1 MASLRALPDA
11 AASRPAPFQRRSPGK
26 RTAAPGRLAAL
37 LAALAAAPMLRAADM
52 PVTFDA
58 VLALES
64 RPPSQT
70 LRYGK
75 AASNTGALWLA
86 AAQGPHPVVV
96 LVHGGCWLQEYAAPH
111 IYPLASRLASDGYAV
126 FVPEYRRVG
135 EPGGGWPGSAA
146 DLVRALDA
154 LAALDHP
161 RLALDRTV
169 LAGHSAGGQLALWLA
184 ARDPA
189 LARPPLRVVAA
200 VGLAAI
206 TDLPAYAAGDNSCE
220 VVTPRFLGGTLQE
233 RPGVYAS
240 ASPSSLSF
248 HVPVALLAGEADP
261 IVGRE
266 QAGALPGVAPRWLP
280 GGGHFDWIHPE
291 TAAYPVL
298 RDTLFELL
306 GTAISG
312 ATP

>member
-1 MASLRALPDA
+1 MTLLVAFGT
-11 AASRPAPFQRRSPGK
+11 AP
-26 RTAAPGRLAAL
+26 AL
-37 LAALAAAPMLRAADM
+37 LAADM

-58 VLALES
+58 VLELES

-70 LRYGK
+70 LRYGT
-75 AASNTGALWLA
+75 AASNTGALWFA
-86 AAQGPHPVVV
+86 SAQGPRPVVV
-96 LVHGGCWLQEYAAPH
+96 LVHGGCWLEEYAAPH

-146 DLVRALDA
+146 DLVRAIDA

-161 RLALDRTV
+161 RLDLERTV

-184 ARDPA
+184 SRDPA

-206 TDLPAYAAGDNSCE
+206 TDMPAYAAGDNDCE
-220 VVTPRFLGGTLQE
+220 AVTPRFLGGTVQE
-233 RPGVYAS
+233 KAAVYAA
-240 ASPSSLSF
+240 ASPASLSF
-248 HVPVALLAGEADP
+248 FVPVALLAGEDDP

-266 QAGALPGVAPRWLP
+266 QAEALRGVSPRWLA

-291 TAAYPVL
+291 SAAYPIL

-306 GTAISG
+306 SAAVEGRV
-312 ATP
+312 P

>member
-1 MASLRALPDA
+1 V
-11 AASRPAPFQRRSPGK
+11 
-26 RTAAPGRLAAL
+26 
-37 LAALAAAPMLRAADM
+37 LAALAAASLLRAADM
-52 PVTFDA
+52 PVTFDE

-64 RPPSQT
+64 RPPSRT

-75 AASNTGALWLA
+75 APSNTGALWLA
-86 AAQGPHPVVV
+86 AAQGPRPVVV

-135 EPGGGWPGSAA
+135 EPGGGWPGSAS

-161 RLALDRTV
+161 RLDLDRTV

-184 ARDPA
+184 SRDPA
-189 LARPPLRVVAA
+189 LARPPLRIVAA

-233 RPGVYAS
+233 RPDVYAA

-248 HVPVALLAGEADP
+248 AVPVALLAGEEDP

-266 QAGALPGVAPRWLP
+266 QAEGLTGVVPRWLP
-280 GGGHFDWIHPE
+280 GGGHFDWIHPG
-291 TAAYPVL
+291 TAAYPAL
-298 RDTLFELL
+298 RDLLFELL
-306 GTAISG
+306 SASVEGGT
-312 ATP
+312 P